1 MALLS
6 SHVELTTEVA
16 WAHWWFAYTAVENA
30 LYHRSTKAWVLRYL
44 FMHGENM
51 VSFRD
56 NKMADSIYGWFSM
69 DLYTV

>member
-30 LYHRSTKAWVLRYL
+30 LYHRSTKAWVLHYL

-51 VSFRD
+51 VSFRII
-56 NKMADSIYGWFSM
+56 KWLI
-69 DLYTV
+69 LYSWLAFNCC